1 MEPYRISYN
10 ELLLYVFAAGIVI
23 GILLGLIPLI
33 LGIKKKNRKYG
44 MYGFVG
50 SVIGGAITPIISIIV
65 VAIFSWLILRNSKA
79 EIQPSANE
87 AIANTN
93 ADAAVSDS
101 EKV

>member
-10 ELLLYVFAAGIVI
+10 ELLVYVFAAGIII

-33 LGIKKKNRKYG
+33 LGIKRKNRKYG

-50 SVIGGAITPIISIIV
+50 SVIGGAITPIISIII
-65 VAIFSWLILRNSKA
+65 VAIFSWLIVRNSKTDLPTQTKEA
-79 EIQPSANE
+79 NASAT
-87 AIANTN
+87 A
-93 ADAAVSDS
+93 SDS

>member
-1 MEPYRISYN
+1 MEPIRITYYD
-10 ELLLYVFAAGIVI
+10 LIIAGVVI

-65 VAIFSWLILRNSKA
+65 VGIFSWLILRNSKA
-79 EIQPSANE
+79 EIPPSANE